1 MRVRTVILRSFY
13 QDSVVLM
20 RLAGEIRSRPGVRE
34 AAAFMG
40 TPANH
45 ELLTQTGLTTA
56 ETRTARPND
65 LILAVKA
72 DTEAAAEAALAAAQ
86 DLLQERRQAAEQK
99 ARRLPRTLDSALRQ
113 MPGANLAAISVP
125 GAYAR
130 FEAERALRRGL
141 HVWLFSDN
149 VPVEDEVALKR
160 EALRRGLLCMGPD
173 CGTAYLNGIG
183 LGFANAVPRG
193 RVGCVA
199 ASGTGL
205 QAVVS
210 RLAALGEGVSHGIG
224 VGGRDLTTEVGGAMT
239 FFALKALAQDPATEG
254 IVLISKPGA
263 AEVMPRLEQI
273 LPTLGKPVAVCCQGL
288 IRPGGGAVRWVATLD
303 EAAEAITAALQGRPW
318 SPRAFWDADDVRRK
332 LRAIQAETGR
342 RGPRLLGLYTG
353 GTLAH
358 EAELILGPLLGP
370 IAFNPPAASVAGGH
384 RIYDLGDDLYTLGRP
399 HPMIDPQTR
408 TERLREAGAD
418 PGVGV
423 ILVDLVLGKGSHP
436 DPAGPLASAWQEAR
450 REAAAS
456 GRSLVAVASVVG
468 TSGDPQGLDRQV
480 TRLEAAGIVVLP
492 SNAEAA
498 RFAALVA
505 EPGLAHHMLE
515 GVR

>member
-1 MRVRTVILRSFY
+1 MLVRTVILRSFY

-20 RLAGEIRSRPGVRE
+20 RAAGEIRSRPGVRE

-40 TPANH
+40 TPVNH
-45 ELLTQTGLTTA
+45 DLLEQTGLATA

-86 DLLQERRQAAEQK
+86 DLLQQRRQAAEQK
-99 ARRLPRTLDSALRQ
+99 GRLLPRTLDSALRQ
-113 MPGANLAAISVP
+113 MPGANMAAISVP

-130 FEAERALRRGL
+130 FEARRALRRGL

-149 VPVEDEVALKR
+149 VPIEDEIALKR
-160 EALRRGLLCMGPD
+160 EAVRRGLLCMGPD

-183 LGFANAVPRG
+183 LGFANVVPRG

-199 ASGTGL
+199 AAGTGL

-210 RLAALGEGVSHGIG
+210 RLAAWGEGISHGIG
-224 VGGRDLTTEVGGAMT
+224 VGGRDLTAEVGGAMT
-239 FFALKALAQDPATEG
+239 FFALKILAQDPATEA

-263 AEVMPRLEQI
+263 AEVMPRLEQV
-273 LPTLGKPVAVCCQGL
+273 LPTLGKPVVVCCQGV

-303 EAAEAITAALQGRPW
+303 EAADAISAALHGEPW
-318 SPRAFWDADDVRRK
+318 SPRPFRDPDGVRRK
-332 LRAIQAETGR
+332 LQAIMEARGR
-342 RGPRLLGLYTG
+342 GGGRLLGLYTG

-358 EAELILGPLLGP
+358 EAELILGSLLGA
-370 IAFNPPAASVAGGH
+370 IAFNPPAASAAGGH
-384 RIYDLGDDLYTLGRP
+384 RIYDLGDRAYTVGRP

-418 PGVGV
+418 PALGV
-423 ILVDLVLGKGSHP
+423 ILVDLVLGKASHP
-436 DPAGPLASAWQEAR
+436 DPAGPLVRAWQEASR
-450 REAAAS
+450 QAAAS
-456 GRSLVAVASVVG
+456 GRSLAAVASVVG
-468 TSGDPQGLDRQV
+468 TPGDPQGLPRQV
-480 TRLEAAGIVVLP
+480 AQLEEAGIAVLP

-505 EPGLAHHMLE
+505 DPGLARQLLE

>member
-1 MRVRTVILRSFY
+1 MLVRTTIQRSFY

-20 RLAGEIRSRPGVRE
+20 RVAGTIRSRPGVRE

-45 ELLTQTGLTTA
+45 ELLEQTGLATA
-56 ETRTARPND
+56 DTHTAQPND

-86 DLLQERRQAAEQK
+86 DLLRERRKAVEQK
-99 ARRLPRTLDSALRQ
+99 ARLLPRTLDSALRQ
-113 MPGANLAAISVP
+113 MPDANVAAISVP

-130 FEAERALRRGL
+130 FEAQRALRRGL

-149 VPVEDEVALKR
+149 VPVEDEVALKH
-160 EALRRGLLCMGPD
+160 EAVRRGLLCMGPD
-173 CGTAYLNGIG
+173 CGTAYLNGTG
-183 LGFANAVPRG
+183 LGFANVVPRG

-224 VGGRDLTTEVGGAMT
+224 VGGRDLTAEVGGAMT
-239 FFALKALAQDPATEG
+239 FFALNALAQDPATEAL
-254 IVLISKPGA
+254 VLVSKPGA
-263 AEVMPRLEQI
+263 AEVIPRLEQV
-273 LPTLGKPVAVCCQGL
+273 LPTLGKPVVVCCQGV
-288 IRPGGGAVRWVATLD
+288 IRPGGDSVRWVATLD
-303 EAAEAITAALQGRPW
+303 DAADMVCSAMRGLPW
-318 SPRAFWDADDVRRK
+318 SPRAFRDAGGVRRR
-332 LRAIQAETGR
+332 LQAIHARTGR
-342 RGPRLLGLYTG
+342 QGDSLLGLYTG

-358 EAELILGPLLGP
+358 EAELILETLLGP
-370 IAFNPPAASVAGGH
+370 IAFNPRAAGVADGH
-384 RIYDLGDDLYTLGRP
+384 RIHDLGDDAYTVGRP
-399 HPMIDPQTR
+399 HPMIDPGTR
-408 TERLREAGAD
+408 TEMLQHAGTD

-436 DPAGPLASAWQEAR
+436 DPAGPLVGAW
-450 REAAAS
+450 REVSRQAAAS
-456 GRSLVAVASVVG
+456 GRCLVAVASVVG
-468 TSGDPQGLDRQV
+468 TPGDPQGLPRQV
-480 TRLEAAGIVVLP
+480 AQLEEAGIVVLP

-505 EPGLAHHMLE
+505 KPGLTDQLLE

>member
-1 MRVRTVILRSFY
+1 MLVRSLILRSFY

-20 RLAGEIRSRPGVRE
+20 RVAGEIRSRPGVRE

-45 ELLTQTGLTTA
+45 DRLEQTGLVTA
-56 ETRTARPND
+56 ETRTAQPND

-99 ARRLPRTLDSALRQ
+99 ARLLPRTLDSALRR

-130 FEAERALRRGL
+130 FEAQRALRRGL

-160 EALRRGLLCMGPD
+160 EAVRRGLLCMGPD
-173 CGTAYLNGIG
+173 CGTAYLNGTG
-183 LGFANAVPRG
+183 LGFANVVPRG

-224 VGGRDLTTEVGGAMT
+224 VGGRDLAAEVGGAMT
-239 FFALKALAQDPATEG
+239 FFALKVLAQDPATEA

-263 AEVMPRLEQI
+263 AEVMPRLEQV
-273 LPTLGKPVAVCCQGL
+273 LPTLGKPVLVCCQGV
-288 IRPGGGAVRWVATLD
+288 IRPGGDAVRWVATLD
-303 EAAEAITAALQGRPW
+303 EAAEAVCSTLQGRPW
-318 SPRAFWDADDVRRK
+318 SPRTFRDADAVRRR
-332 LRAIQAETGR
+332 LQAIHAKTGR
-342 RGPRLLGLYTG
+342 RGVRLLGLYTG

-358 EAELILGPLLGP
+358 EAELLLGPLLGE
-370 IAFNPPAASVAGGH
+370 IAFNPPAASAAAGH
-384 RIYDLGDDLYTLGRP
+384 RILDLGDDRYTVGRP

-408 TERLREAGAD
+408 AERLRAAGAD
-418 PGVGV
+418 PVVGV

-436 DPAGPLASAWQEAR
+436 DPAGPLVGAWQEAR

-456 GRSLVAVASVVG
+456 GRPLVAVASVVG
-468 TSGDPQGLDRQV
+468 TAGDPQRLDRQV
-480 TRLEAAGIVVLP
+480 ARLEEAGIAVLP

-505 EPGLAHHMLE
+505 KPDLADHLLE